1 LVDLWRATKSKSPN
15 TPTRITRP
23 AMRWSMGANFFTF
36 VAATAVAAN
45 IAPEKT
51 CTCMF
56 VRGARAKVAALLP
69 AVVVTITVKPAG
81 LPLFTCTAAGTT
93 QVAACGAPAQLRATL
108 PENPAPGVRAKAYW
122 AVTPALMVVDVGP
135 LVVTANGLAVP
146 LRETDCGE
154 ATLFEIVNCAVR
166 RPAATGVKVTPMG
179 QLAPVAMGAVHPLLN
194 EKSAKF
200 APDSATLEML
210 SVAVPVPAFITIKF
224 CIGDAVPARIVENVN
239 VPADKAIEVVPFEPV
254 PLSDT
259 IWGLPLALSAIES
272 VACRSPIAVGV
283 KVKLMEQKASLASE
297 TGQVLLW

>member
-1 LVDLWRATKSKSPN
+1 
-15 TPTRITRP
+15 
-23 AMRWSMGANFFTF
+23 MGANFFTF

-56 VRGARAKVAALLP
+56 VRGALAKGAALLP
-69 AVVVTITVKPAG
+69 AVVVTITVNPAG

-108 PENPAPGVRAKAYW
+108 PENPAPGVRVKAYW
-122 AVTPALMVVDVGP
+122 AVTPALTVDVVL

-166 RPAATGVKVTPMG
+166 RPAAIGVKVTPMG
-179 QLAPVAMGAVHPLLN
+179 QLAPGAIGAVHPLLN

-200 APDSATLEML
+200 APESATLETL

-224 CIGDAVPARIVENVN
+224 CTADAVPARIVENVN
-239 VPADKAIEVVPFEPV
+239 VPADKAIEAVPFEPV

-283 KVKLMEQKASLASE
+283 KVKLMEQKTLLPSE
-297 TGQVLLW
+297 TGQLLTW